1 MAPMKLSGP
10 TYRLARSRRESVL
23 RSGSEGLEVS
33 SSFPCGLRR
42 SSAPIELVSGLPQVS
57 MKLKAGSLI
66 RCLKVGE
73 KCRAAS
79 VFLSAPPAGDSTK
92 MMARHAREESWSAVT
107 DGYWA
112 VCLSERNGPVLATKH
127 RLTTTHSGGIFYC
140 QATLNSERAS
150 ASKQSDRH
158 LDDRLQ

>member
-1 MAPMKLSGP
+1 MPSCV
-10 TYRLARSRRESVL
+10 RL
-23 RSGSEGLEVS
+23 
-33 SSFPCGLRR
+33 
-42 SSAPIELVSGLPQVS
+42 
-57 MKLKAGSLI
+57 
-66 RCLKVGE
+66 
-73 KCRAAS
+73 
-79 VFLSAPPAGDSTK
+79 LSAPPAGDSTK

-140 QATLNSERAS
+140 QATLDSERAS

>member
-73 KCRAAS
+73 KYRGC
-79 VFLSAPPAGDSTK
+79 
-92 MMARHAREESWSAVT
+92 
-107 DGYWA
+107 
-112 VCLSERNGPVLATKH
+112 
-127 RLTTTHSGGIFYC
+127 
-140 QATLNSERAS
+140 
-150 ASKQSDRH
+150 
-158 LDDRLQ
+158 DDA